1 MQTQQN
7 EFSLVTFL
15 VVVAQV
21 RRKVENNVESRQRK
35 WKRKSFSA
43 CDGVVDLTEVV
54 IDDYSQLQY
63 GKSSTLQCRVT
74 HTHTLS
80 PRQKKIISC
89 TYYIGAN

>member
-74 HTHTLS
+74 HTHSFSS
-80 PRQKKIISC
+80 PKKDYLLHILYWC
-89 TYYIGAN
+89 